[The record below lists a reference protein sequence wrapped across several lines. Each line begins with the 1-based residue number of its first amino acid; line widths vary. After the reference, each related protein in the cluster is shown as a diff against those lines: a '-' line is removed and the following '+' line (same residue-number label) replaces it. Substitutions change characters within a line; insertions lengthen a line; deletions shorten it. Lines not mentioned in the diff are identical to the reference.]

1 MAGNQDSAT
10 NGIRIIR
17 AAIEFFDAFQG
28 VSPAGYRPRTK
39 SKNIYRSRS
48 QRETMASMLTCPCGW
63 TIISPQG
70 VQEVKKHTVI
80 HLHDIH
86 PGMKMTEEEIGKIIK
101 TV

>member
-1 MAGNQDSAT
+1 
-10 NGIRIIR
+10 
-17 AAIEFFDAFQG
+17 
-28 VSPAGYRPRTK
+28 
-39 SKNIYRSRS
+39 
-48 QRETMASMLTCPCGW
+48 MASMLTCPCGW

-70 VQEVKKHTVI
+70 VEEVKKHTVI